1 MCQKATAGNYLTADF
16 HFFLR
21 IPGSTLFKLCYSAN
35 RWYPDLSRRLSMSLR
50 NLTSL
55 LSLLAVTFSLAA
67 VLAAG
72 QSEKRLSA
80 REIFYAPPLEPTPA
94 KKAPVAQAKKPK
106 EIKPV
111 ETAETKATAPKPS
124 ANEIPA
130 AKTGASQIIPASYTS
145 EASVPLGLRY
155 SILKKEGSESVEVDP
170 DTVFHSG
177 DRIQLRV
184 DVNTLGYLYIINR
197 GSSGNWNPL
206 FPSAKIANGDNR
218 VQKGTRYVIPSG
230 YVFTFDEQP
239 GTEKLFIVFSR
250 QPVSDLEELIYSLTG
265 GQKPKAQPKSDS
277 GKILL
282 AQANIQDT
290 MIDRLRTVYSRDL
303 IIEKVDETK
312 TPPPSAP
319 AKEKAVYVVNPSR
332 SGDSRVVADI
342 SLTHK

>member
-1 MCQKATAGNYLTADF
+1 MCQKATAGKYLTADF
-16 HFFLR
+16 RLYPQIRGF
-21 IPGSTLFKLCYSAN
+21 TLFKLCYSVN
-35 RWYPDLSRRLSMSLR
+35 RWYPDVSRRFPMSLR

-55 LSLLAVTFSLAA
+55 LSLLAVSFSLAA

-80 REIFYAPPLEPTPA
+80 REIFYAPPVEPAPA
-94 KKAPVAQAKKPK
+94 KKAAAAQAKKPK

-111 ETAETKATAPKPS
+111 ETAETKTSAPRPS
-124 ANEIPA
+124 SNDIQA
-130 AKTGASQIIPASYTS
+130 AKTGTSQIVPASYTS
-145 EASVPLGLRY
+145 ETSVPLGLRY
-155 SILKKEGSESVEVDP
+155 SILKKDGSESVEVDP

-184 DVNTLGYLYIINR
+184 DVNTPGYLYIINR

-218 VQKGTRYVIPSG
+218 VQKGTQYVIPSG

-265 GQKPKAQPKSDS
+265 GQKPKAQPQPDT
-277 GKILL
+277 KILL
-282 AQANIQDT
+282 AQANIKDT
-290 MIDRLRTVYSRDL
+290 MIDRMRSVYSRDL

-312 TPPPSAP
+312 APPPSAP

-332 SGDSRVVADI
+332 STDSRVIADI

>member
-1 MCQKATAGNYLTADF
+1 
-16 HFFLR
+16 
-21 IPGSTLFKLCYSAN
+21 
-35 RWYPDLSRRLSMSLR
+35 MSLR
-50 NLTSL
+50 KI
-55 LSLLAVTFSLAA
+55 FSLFSLFAA
-67 VLAAG
+67 SFSLTAMFALG
-72 QSEKRLSA
+72 QAEKRLSA
-80 REIFYAPPLEPTPA
+80 REIFYAPPVEPAPA
-94 KKAPVAQAKKPK
+94 KKAAAPQAKKAK

-111 ETAETKATAPKPS
+111 ETAETKAPAPKPS
-124 ANEIPA
+124 SGSSQPAN
-130 AKTGASQIIPASYTS
+130 TGTSQIIPASYTS
-145 EASVPLGLRY
+145 ESSVPLGLRY

-184 DVNTLGYLYIINR
+184 DVNTSGYLYIINR

-218 VQKGTRYVIPSG
+218 VQKGTQYVIPSG

-265 GQKPKAQPKSDS
+265 GQKLKAAPRPDS
-277 GKILL
+277 SKILL

-290 MIDRLRTVYSRDL
+290 MIDRLRMVYSRDL

-312 TPPPSAP
+312 APPPSAP